1 MHASIAAI
9 EYHLPDAVLTSAE
22 LASFYPDWS
31 VEKIESTTGIK
42 TMHIAAPGE
51 CASDLAV
58 QAAKKL
64 FDSGACSPSAIDFV
78 LFCTQSPD
86 YVAPS
91 SACIVQDRLGIS
103 TSTAAF
109 DFNLGCS
116 GYVYGLGLA
125 EALISSGQA
134 SNVLLLTADTLSRFV
149 HPKDKSVRLL
159 FGDAGAATLL
169 RASDG
174 DPSIGPFVYGT
185 DGKGYANL
193 IIPAG
198 GMRQPRSRQE
208 PEEVED
214 DLGNVRTNES
224 MFMNGAAVF
233 DFTVE
238 TVPPSIKKLLAKAGL
253 EDSSVDLYI
262 FHQAG
267 KPILEYLRKR
277 MRIPP
282 EKFYLAMSHCGNTSS
297 STIPIALKH
306 AMSEG
311 RLQTGSRVVVIG
323 FGVGYSWAASLIRW
337 P

>member
-22 LASFYPDWS
+22 LANFYPDWS

-58 QAAKKL
+58 QAARKL

-86 YVAPS
+86 YFAPA
-91 SACIVQDRLGIS
+91 SACVIQDRLGIG
-103 TSTAAF
+103 TSAAAL

-116 GYVYGLGLA
+116 GFVYGLGLA

-134 SNVLLLTADTLSRFV
+134 SNILLLTADTLTRFV

-169 RASDG
+169 RAADG
-174 DPSIGPFVYGT
+174 SPSIGPFVYGT
-185 DGKGYANL
+185 DGKGCANL

-198 GMRQPRSRQE
+198 GMRQPCSRRE

-238 TVPPSIKKLLAKAGL
+238 TVPASIKKLLMKAGL
-253 EDSSVDLYI
+253 DDSGVDLYV

-282 EKFYLAMSHCGNTSS
+282 EKFYIAMSHCGNTSS

-306 AMSEG
+306 AMLEG
-311 RLQTGSRVVVIG
+311 RLPTGARVVVIG